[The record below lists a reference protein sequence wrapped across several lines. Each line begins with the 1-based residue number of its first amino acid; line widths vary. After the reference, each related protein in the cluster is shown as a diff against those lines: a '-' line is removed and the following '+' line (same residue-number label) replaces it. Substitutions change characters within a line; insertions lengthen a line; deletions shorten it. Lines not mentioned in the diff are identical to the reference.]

1 MNLVLLVWVLAV
13 AVALLL
19 GYEVGKWLFGTN
31 QKLQA
36 KKRAAQTLAIKLRD
50 NGLKLLPQLFDDFV
64 VGDINDMLARLQDVA
79 KLVDSGNDAI
89 EKELEATFEN
99 VLEKKLSTPEGLA
112 LISAKVAAHS
122 PPAALPGSS
131 RALGSGSGHASG
143 PEALSPS
150 GDSIPGSS
158 AR

>member
-122 PPAALPGSS
+122 PPAALP
-131 RALGSGSGHASG
+131 APVA
-143 PEALSPS
+143 PS
-150 GDSIPGSS
+150 AP
-158 AR
+158 APAAPPVQKL